1 MTAPFGGGAF
11 IADTSAWHRAR
22 HPQIEAEWRAALEN
36 GQIVG
41 SPVVAAELLYSARS
55 AAEFD
60 DIREE
65 VEALR
70 TVELSRSITTAGLNA
85 LRALVDGDQHR
96 RVSFRDVLIAA
107 SAESRGLGVLH
118 YDQHF
123 DLLAGVLNF
132 ESRWIAPRGA
142 L

>member
-1 MTAPFGGGAF
+1 LRTGRSSGRPSSPPSCS
-11 IADTSAWHRAR
+11 I
-22 HPQIEAEWRAALEN
+22 PRAA
-36 GQIVG
+36 
-41 SPVVAAELLYSARS
+41 P
-55 AAEFD
+55 EFD

-65 VEALR
+65 IEALR
-70 TVELSRSITTAGLNA
+70 TVELSRSTTTAGLNA
-85 LRALVDGDQHR
+85 LRALVDRGQHR

-123 DLLAGVLNF
+123 DLLAEVLHC
-132 ESRWIAPRGA
+132 ESRWIAPRGS

>member
-1 MTAPFGGGAF
+1 MTPPFGGGVF
-11 IADTSAWHRAR
+11 IADTSVWHRAH
-22 HPQIEAEWRAALEN
+22 HPQVEAEWLAALEN

-55 AAEFD
+55 PAEFD

-65 VEALR
+65 IEALR
-70 TVELSRSITTAGLNA
+70 TVELGRSITTAGLNA
-85 LRALVDGDQHR
+85 LRALVERDQHR
-96 RVSFRDVLIAA
+96 KVSFRDVLIAA

-123 DLLAGVLNF
+123 DLLSEVLHF
-132 ESRWIAPRGA
+132 ESLWIAPQGS